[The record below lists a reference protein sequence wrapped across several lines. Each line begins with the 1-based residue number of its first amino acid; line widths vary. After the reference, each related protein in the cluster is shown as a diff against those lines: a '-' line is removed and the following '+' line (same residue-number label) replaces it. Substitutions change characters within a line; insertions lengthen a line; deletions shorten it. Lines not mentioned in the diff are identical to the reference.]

1 MCLACVVPSGCCGS
15 CCAIDGFR
23 ARNFAA
29 STPSVPS
36 SPTFFCADARL
47 VVEAD
52 GAPHR
57 HQRQRDAARDLWL
70 ESLGLTVLRF
80 FNRDILEH
88 TDEVLRRIRAELV
101 TSRRMPNPR
110 PQR

>member
-1 MCLACVVPSGCCGS
+1 VLWELLRDRRLSG
-15 CCAIDGFR
+15 AKFR
-23 ARNFAA
+23 RQHPIGPFVAD
-29 STPSVPS
+29 
-36 SPTFFCADARL
+36 FFCADARL

-88 TDEVLRRIRAELV
+88 MDEVLRRIRAELV